1 MIYEII
7 HTSTFKKEFL
17 KLNQKQKNK
26 LKIVLE
32 KLKNNE
38 ALEIKYKDH
47 KLKGDMEN
55 LRDCHIEPDLVLIY
69 AKDKE
74 KLILTA
80 LRINT
85 HSNLGLTGK

>member
-1 MIYEII
+1 MKYTLLETNTYI
-7 HTSTFKKEFL
+7 KE
-17 KLNQKQKNK
+17 KNK
-26 LKIVLE
+26 LNSKQLE
-32 KLKNNE
+32 KLAYVIEKLRNGE
-38 ALEIKYKDH
+38 VLERKYKDH
-47 KLKGDMEN
+47 KLKGDMEI

>member
-47 KLKGDMEN
+47 KLKGNMAN
-55 LRDCHIEPDLVLIY
+55 LRDCHIEPNLVLIY
-69 AKDKE
+69 SKNEE
-74 KLILTA
+74 KLTLTA
-80 LRINT
+80 LRINK